1 MSSPVDIVKSHTVD
15 SQPIP
20 QLHRAVKHK
29 FIMAKPYA
37 EWRRGNIVTSDTK
50 KNKIVIS
57 LLRDFVAD
65 RKSVMIFVERKKDV
79 ENLGNFQLSITL
91 SA

>member
-1 MSSPVDIVKSHTVD
+1 MSSPVNVIKSHTVD
-15 SQPIP
+15 GQPIP

-37 EWRRGNIVTSDTK
+37 EWRRGNIVTSDAE

-79 ENLGNFQLSITL
+79 ENLGIFQLSLTL